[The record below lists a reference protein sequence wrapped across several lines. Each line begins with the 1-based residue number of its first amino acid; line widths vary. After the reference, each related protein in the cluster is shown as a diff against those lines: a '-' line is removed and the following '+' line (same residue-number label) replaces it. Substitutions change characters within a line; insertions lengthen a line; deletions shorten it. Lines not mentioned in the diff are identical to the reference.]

1 MDLWATKCAGSSG
14 MAIGTQGH
22 FPCPYVNGT
31 FADPNTIVGQQVKHD
46 GSMHPTGDAV
56 YTVDSV
62 GTNSTYPAAW
72 SPNSSLTTLASCTS
86 VPIAP
91 SGPSKDDK
99 DRDKLDKDREKEIEK
114 GKGDVKSLEKEKEM
128 MGLSEEFI
136 RMKTMWK
143 HKL

>member
-62 GTNSTYPAAW
+62 STNTNYPAAW
-72 SPNSSLTTLASCTS
+72 TPNSSLTTLASCVV

-91 SGPSKDDK
+91 PGPKIDK
-99 DRDKLDKDREKEIEK
+99 DRDKLDKDREEMENV
-114 GKGDVKSLEKEKEM
+114 KGDVKVLKKSEIEGE
-128 MGLSEEFI
+128 GLSEEFI